1 MAKVKE
7 GEIYDLEIEDI
18 SKRGDGVAKIDGYV
32 IFVKN
37 AQKGEKLKVK
47 IVKAARNYAIGIAIR

>member
-18 SKRGDGVAKIDGYV
+18 SKRGDGVAKIEGYV

-37 AQKGEKLKVK
+37 AKKGEKLKVK
-47 IVKAARNYAIGIAIR
+47 IVKTARNYAIGVAMR